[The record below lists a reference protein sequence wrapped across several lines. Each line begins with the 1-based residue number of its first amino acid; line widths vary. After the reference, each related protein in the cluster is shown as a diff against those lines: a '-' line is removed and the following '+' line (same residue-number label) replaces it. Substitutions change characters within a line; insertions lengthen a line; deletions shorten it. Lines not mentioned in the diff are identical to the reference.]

1 MNMKKEF
8 DVVALGELLID
19 FTDNGLSGQGN
30 PVFEANPGGAPC
42 NVLAMLRKLGYH
54 AAFVGKVGCDGFG
67 KQLAD
72 VLKETGIATQG
83 LRWDEYVHTT
93 LAVVHTLPGGD
104 RDFSFYRNPGA
115 DMMLTEEELP
125 LDMIENCRIFHFGT
139 LSMTHEHVRKA
150 TLKAIQVAKEHGAL
164 ISFDPNL
171 RPPLWDSLED
181 AAEQIHVGLGLCDV
195 LKIADNEIEFMTGET
210 DFDKGAAILQE
221 RYPNI
226 KILNV
231 TAGADGSYSYS
242 CGHRVFVPSFR
253 LGGTIET
260 TGAGDTFCASV
271 LGFVLENGVENLSEE
286 QLTEMLRFANA
297 AAYLV
302 TTKKGAIR
310 SMPEKADVEAI
321 LAGH

>member
-1 MNMKKEF
+1 MKKY

-19 FTDNGLSGQGN
+19 YTDNGLSSQGN
-30 PVFEANPGGAPC
+30 PVYEANPGGAPC
-42 NVLAMLRKLGYH
+42 NVLAMLRKLGYN
-54 AAFVGKVGCDGFG
+54 AAFIGKVGDDGFG
-67 KQLAD
+67 KQLAG
-72 VLKETGIATQG
+72 VLKETGIVTEG
-83 LRWDEYVHTT
+83 LRWDSSVHTT

-139 LSMTHEHVRKA
+139 LSMTHEGVRKA
-150 TLKAIQVAKEHGAL
+150 TLKAIQVAKASGAL

-171 RPPLWDSLED
+171 RPPLWDSLEA
-181 AAEQIHVGLGLCDV
+181 AAEQIHVGLGLCDI
-195 LKIADNEIEFMTGET
+195 LKIADNEIEFMTGEK

-242 CGHRVFVPSFR
+242 CGHRVFVPSFK

-271 LGFVLENGVENLSEE
+271 LGFVLKNGTENLTVE

-310 SMPEKADVEAI
+310 SMPEKADVDAI
-321 LAGH
+321 LAR

>member
-1 MNMKKEF
+1 MKKY

-19 FTDNGLSGQGN
+19 FTDNGLSSQGN
-30 PVFEANPGGAPC
+30 PLFEANPGGAPC
-42 NVLAMLRKLGYH
+42 NVLAMLRKLDKNV
-54 AAFVGKVGCDGFG
+54 AFVGKVGCDGFG
-67 KQLAD
+67 KQLHEVVKAAGICTD
-72 VLKETGIATQG
+72 GLK
-83 LRWDEYVHTT
+83 WDEYVHTT

-125 LDMIENCRIFHFGT
+125 MEMIEKTRIFHFGT
-139 LSMTHEHVRKA
+139 LSMTHENVRKA
-150 TLKAIQVAKEHGAL
+150 TLKAIQVAKENGAL

-171 RPPLWDSLED
+171 RPPLWDSLDE
-181 AAEQIHVGLGLCDV
+181 AAEQIHVGLGLCDI

-210 DFDKGAAILQE
+210 DFDKGAAILQK

-242 CGHRVFVPSFR
+242 CGHKVFVPSFK

-271 LGFVLENGVENLSEE
+271 LGFVLENGVENLSEN

-310 SMPEKADVEAI
+310 SMPEKAEVEAI
-321 LAGH
+321 LAM